1 MLKVEAAS
9 YRVSLNRTCIFLY
22 ADSSGI
28 QSCEFAILA
37 YLELHLCNVQSYSKS
52 T

>member
-1 MLKVEAAS
+1 VLKVEAAS
-9 YRVSLNRTCIFLY
+9 YRVSLSRKCLLLY

-37 YLELHLCNVQSYSKS
+37 YLELYLCIV
-52 T
+52 